1 MPKHHL
7 PGHDRHQH
15 FRIPAAI
22 GSSEE
27 IQFPF
32 EIPEHGIPLT
42 RKPGKPEDVA
52 SLLLY
57 LASGQAR
64 HITGTE
70 VFVDGAETLIK
81 G

>member
-1 MPKHHL
+1 MPC
-7 PGHDRHQH
+7 
-15 FRIPAAI
+15 
-22 GSSEE
+22 GSA
-27 IQFPF
+27 PF
-32 EIPEHGIPLT
+32 GISEHGIPLT
-42 RKPGKPEDVA
+42 RKPGKPEDAA

-57 LASGQAR
+57 LASDEAL

>member
-1 MPKHHL
+1 M
-7 PGHDRHQH
+7 
-15 FRIPAAI
+15 
-22 GSSEE
+22 
-27 IQFPF
+27 
-32 EIPEHGIPLT
+32 PLT
-42 RKPGKPEDVA
+42 RKPGKPEDAA

-57 LASGQAR
+57 LASDEAL